1 MATDAF
7 TYNALLAE
15 TLKERIKTQKNC
27 KLFKLD
33 KSNAFSKGTTA
44 VRP

>member
-1 MATDAF
+1 MATHTF

-27 KLFKLD
+27 KLFKLG
-33 KSNAFSKGTTA
+33 KSNAVSKETTA
-44 VRP
+44 VKP